1 MSNRLGQHYDRYNN
15 TVRYVEFNNNQFDK
29 NDLVKN
35 FSNDK
40 TQLSVTNEPNIDYS
54 TRDEYIVISSVDR
67 DRTNYPNPNHYTVT
81 LPSELR
87 NIKSIE
93 IINGVIPDKNSVL
106 QEPYLLLKIDEL
118 ENTMISPNKP
128 ISDSFAILHLQA
140 AFKSG
145 YFLNVDKK
153 TFEHVVLNY
162 ITPKAG
168 LSKLTIT
175 ITDSLGVPFDF
186 GSDDGLTPDKSLQNM
201 FVLKIVYLVKNRDSI
216 NQRNL
221 Y

>member
-1 MSNRLGQHYDRYNN
+1 MSNRLGEHYNRFSYTKYQEYNN
-15 TVRYVEFNNNQFDK
+15 HIHDK
-29 NDLVKN
+29 NNYIEN
-35 FSNDK
+35 FTNK
-40 TQLSVTNEPNIDYS
+40 TPLSVTQEPSIQYT
-54 TRDEYIVISSVDR
+54 TRDEYLVISSVDR
-67 DRTNYPNPNHYTVT
+67 DMINYPNPNHYTTT
-81 LPSELR
+81 LPYELK

-93 IINGVIPDKNSVL
+93 IINGVIPDKNNVL

-118 ENTMISPNKP
+118 ENVMVSPNKV
-128 ISDSFAILHLQA
+128 ISDSFAILHLA
-140 AFKSG
+140 SAVKSG

-175 ITDSLGVPFDF
+175 ITDYNGVPFDF
-186 GSDDGLTPDKSLQNM
+186 GTDDPTPNKLLQNM
-201 FVLKIVYLVKNRDSI
+201 FVLKVVILEKSREVMNH
-216 NQRNL
+216 RNI